1 MRRVLGA
8 VGTSTGVLSTVFA
21 AGWTGVVL
29 ILAVVVVLTAAVCWV
44 VADAERP
51 ARLAML
57 LRGVASECP
66 TQSRSGLTP
75 ADPQTALT
83 TPFGS
88 ANSFPTASAR
98 LAIMPIPKSAGSPV
112 TTGNRR
118 AEELTKVNADA
129 LLANLRNIHAALN
142 AIRA

>member
-8 VGTSTGVLSTVFA
+8 VGTSTGVLSTLYA

-57 LRGVASECP
+57 LKAWRANAPPKAVRG
-66 TQSRSGLTP
+66 SR
-75 ADPQTALT
+75 
-83 TPFGS
+83 
-88 ANSFPTASAR
+88 R
-98 LAIMPIPKSAGSPV
+98 R
-112 TTGNRR
+112 NRKR
-118 AEELTKVNADA
+118 
-129 LLANLRNIHAALN
+129 R
-142 AIRA
+142 